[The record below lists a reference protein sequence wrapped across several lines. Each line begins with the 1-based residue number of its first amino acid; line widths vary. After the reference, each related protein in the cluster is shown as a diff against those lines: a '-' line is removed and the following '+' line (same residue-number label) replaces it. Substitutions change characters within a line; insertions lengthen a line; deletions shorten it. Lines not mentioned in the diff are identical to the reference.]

1 MKGSSG
7 RAYANRFDL
16 GFYFQDLTR
25 MLGSPGQFF
34 GELPQ
39 DTGYKR
45 PFGFLLIS
53 SLFFVGASL
62 TQAHDKPWFMAAI
75 LLLNALGMT
84 FITAGVGFMVMGM
97 IRGRREPFPRIFA
110 VCAYSSGV
118 TMLASWIPLFVWI
131 TEPWKWTLISIGM
144 VRSCGLSWKQTILVM
159 GISIFIIVLFFWSV
173 MPVILYLRGS
183 VGYPS

>member
-1 MKGSSG
+1 MTESMETTE
-7 RAYANRFDL
+7 ANKFSL
-16 GFYFQDLTR
+16 GFYMHVLTG
-25 MLGSPGQFF
+25 MLGSPGQF
-34 GELPQ
+34 
-39 DTGYKR
+39 
-45 PFGFLLIS
+45 
-53 SLFFVGASL
+53 
-62 TQAHDKPWFMAAI
+62 AHDKPWFMAAI
-75 LLLNALGMT
+75 LFLNALGMT

-97 IRGRREPFPRIFA
+97 IRGRRVPFRRIFA

-144 VRSCGLSWKQTILVM
+144 VRACGLSWKQTILVM
-159 GISIFIIVLFFWSV
+159 GISVLVIVLFFWSV

>member
-7 RAYANRFDL
+7 TAYTDKFGL
-16 GFYFQDLTR
+16 VFYFQALTR
-25 MLGSPGQFF
+25 ILGSPGQFF
-34 GELPQ
+34 EELPQ
-39 DTGYKR
+39 DTGYRR

-75 LLLNALGMT
+75 LFLNALGMT

-97 IRGRREPFPRIFA
+97 IRGRRIPFPRIFA

-118 TMLASWIPLFVWI
+118 TMFASWIPLFVWI
-131 TEPWKWTLISIGM
+131 TEPWKWILISIGM
-144 VRSCGLSWKQTILVM
+144 VRACALSWKQTILVM
-159 GISIFIIVLFFWSV
+159 GISIFVIVLFFWSV

>member
-7 RAYANRFDL
+7 TAYTDKFGL
-16 GFYFQDLTR
+16 VFYFQALT
-25 MLGSPGQFF
+25 MILGSPGQFF
-34 GELPQ
+34 EELPQ
-39 DTGYKR
+39 DTGYRR

-75 LLLNALGMT
+75 LFLNALGMT
-84 FITAGVGFMVMGM
+84 FITAVVGFMVMGM
-97 IRGRREPFPRIFA
+97 IRGRRIPFPRIFA

-144 VRSCGLSWKQTILVM
+144 VRACALSWKQTILVM
-159 GISIFIIVLFFWSV
+159 GISIFVIVLFFWSV